1 MKKTKH
7 MDFEIKRW
15 TIFLILML
23 TYILVYFH
31 RMAPGVVSKFL
42 MADFAVSGAGLG
54 SLAAIYFFVYAVMQI
69 PSGVMADILGIRT
82 AIVAGNI
89 TAGLGS
95 ILFGMATNFEMA
107 CAGRF
112 FVGLGVSVVFVNI
125 MKNNS
130 VWFSERVFGIMSGLT
145 LLVGN
150 LGSIFAA
157 GPLSALLDVFH
168 WRLVFV
174 SIGGLSLVLAAAG
187 FLIVQNRPEDAGFPG
202 LIKAGGLPVSQKQRP
217 PWLKSLANVIRVRKV
232 WPGFF
237 VQFGMVG
244 GLYAFMGLWGV
255 PYLRD
260 VFGISRAFAAHHIT
274 VMLVSFA
281 GGSFFFGWVSD
292 RIGKRKP
299 VMLTASL
306 LYAGSWLILIYL
318 PWSPGLFGMALF
330 GLMGFAG
337 SGFVLTFACAK
348 EVIDPDFSGMAVSVV
363 NTGCFIGTALMQPL
377 FGRVMDLTWAGTL
390 DGSARIYCA
399 ADYQNG
405 FLIML
410 AFAAVGVMG
419 AMKIQETNCRN
430 ISQQKMQASDAE
442 KPSLFQN

>member
-1 MKKTKH
+1 MKKTRH

-15 TIFLILML
+15 SIFLILML

-42 MADFAVSGAGLG
+42 MADFNISGARLG

-69 PSGVMADILGIRT
+69 PSGVMADILGTRT

-89 TAGLGS
+89 IAGLGS
-95 ILFGMATNFEMA
+95 ILFGMAVDFEMA
-107 CAGRF
+107 CVGRF
-112 FVGLGVSVVFVNI
+112 FVGLGVSVVFVSI

-150 LGSIFAA
+150 LGSIGAA
-157 GPLSALLDVFH
+157 GPLSALLNVFH
-168 WRLVFV
+168 WRVVFV
-174 SIGGLSLVLAAAG
+174 GIGGLSLILAATG
-187 FLIVQNRPEDAGFPG
+187 FLMVRNRPEDAGFPG
-202 LIKAGGLPVSQKQRP
+202 RIRGGTPPASQKQRP
-217 PWLKSLANVIRVRKV
+217 TWLKSLADVIRVKKV

-244 GLYAFMGLWGV
+244 GLYAFMGLWGI

-260 VFGISRAFAAHHIT
+260 VFGISRASAAHHIT
-274 VMLVSFA
+274 VMLISFA
-281 GGSFFFGWVSD
+281 GGSFFFGWISD
-292 RIGKRKP
+292 KIGKRKP
-299 VMLTASL
+299 VMLTAAIL
-306 LYAGSWLILIYL
+306 NAGSWLILICL
-318 PWSPGLFGMALF
+318 PWSPGISGMALF

-348 EVIDPDFSGMAVSVV
+348 EVISPDFSGMAVSVV

-377 FGRVMDLTWAGTL
+377 FGRVMDLTWDGAM
-390 DGSARIYCA
+390 DGSARIYSV
-399 ADYQNG
+399 ADYRNG
-405 FLIML
+405 FFIML
-410 AFAAVGVMG
+410 AFAVVGVIG
-419 AMKIQETNCRN
+419 ALNIHETNCKN
-430 ISQQKMQASDAE
+430 IAKAQGTHPA
-442 KPSLFQN
+442 

>member
-1 MKKTKH
+1 
-7 MDFEIKRW
+7 
-15 TIFLILML
+15 
-23 TYILVYFH
+23 
-31 RMAPGVVSKFL
+31 
-42 MADFAVSGAGLG
+42 MADFNISGAGLG

-69 PSGVMADILGIRT
+69 PSGVMADVLGIRT
-82 AIVAGNI
+82 AVVAGNI

-95 ILFGMATNFEMA
+95 ILFGMAANFEMA

-112 FVGLGVSVVFVNI
+112 FVGLGVSVVFVSV

-130 VWFSERVFGIMSGLT
+130 VWFSEKVFGIMSGLT

-157 GPLSALLDVFH
+157 GPLSAVLDIFH
-168 WRLVFV
+168 WRMVFV
-174 SIGGLSLVLAAAG
+174 GIGGMSLVLAAAG
-187 FLIVQNRPEDAGFPG
+187 FLIVRNRPEDAGFPG
-202 LIKAGGLPVSQKQRP
+202 LVKAGAAPVSQKQKS
-217 PWLKSLANVIRVRKV
+217 PWLKSLVKVIRVGKV

-260 VFGISRAFAAHHIT
+260 VFDIPRALAAHHIT

-299 VMLTASL
+299 VLLAASIL
-306 LYAGSWLILIYL
+306 CAGSWLLLIYL
-318 PWSPGLFGMALF
+318 PWSPGILGMALF

-348 EVIDPDFSGMAVSVV
+348 EVIHPDFSGMAVSVV
-363 NTGCFIGTALMQPL
+363 NTGCFIGTTLMQPL
-377 FGRVMDLTWAGTL
+377 FGRVMDLTWSGAL
-390 DGSARIYCA
+390 DGSARIYSA
-399 ADYQNG
+399 SDYQNG
-405 FLIML
+405 FFIML
-410 AFAAVGVMG
+410 AFSAVGVLG

-430 ISQQKMQASDAE
+430 ISQQEMQASDAE
-442 KPSLFQN
+442 KNSLFQS

>member
-1 MKKTKH
+1 

-15 TIFLILML
+15 SIFLILML
-23 TYILVYFH
+23 TYVLVYFH

-42 MADFAVSGAGLG
+42 MADFHISGAGLG
-54 SLAAIYFFVYAVMQI
+54 SLAAIYFFVYALMQV
-69 PSGVMADILGIRT
+69 PSGVMADILGTRT
-82 AIVAGNI
+82 AIVAGNL

-95 ILFGMATNFEMA
+95 ILFAMAPDFETA
-107 CAGRF
+107 CLGRF
-112 FVGLGVSVVFVNI
+112 FVGLGVSVVFVSI

-168 WRLVFV
+168 WRLVFTG
-174 SIGGLSLVLAAAG
+174 IGGLSLILALAG
-187 FLIVQNRPEDAGFPG
+187 FLMVRNRPEDAGFPG
-202 LIKAGGLPVSQKQRP
+202 PAGGSGP
-217 PWLKSLANVIRVRKV
+217 PASRKTSWLKSLGRVVRVKRV

-244 GLYAFMGLWGV
+244 GLYAFMGLWGI

-260 VFGISRAFAAHHIT
+260 GFGISRAFAADHIT

-281 GGSFFFGWVSD
+281 GGSFFFGWFSD

-299 VMLTASL
+299 VMLTASV
-306 LYAGSWLILIYL
+306 LYAGSWLILIFL
-318 PWSPGLFGMALF
+318 PWSPGISGMVLF

-348 EVIDPDFSGMAVSVV
+348 EVIHPYFSGMAVSVV
-363 NTGCFIGTALMQPL
+363 NTGCFMGTALMQPL
-377 FGRVMDLTWAGTL
+377 FGRIMDLTWAGTM
-390 DGSARIYCA
+390 DGSARIYSSG
-399 ADYQNG
+399 DYRNG
-405 FLIML
+405 LLAML
-410 AFAAVGVMG
+410 AFAAVGILG
-419 AMKIQETNCRN
+419 ALNIHETHCKN
-430 ISQQKMQASDAE
+430 ISTAQGTP
-442 KPSLFQN
+442 PS

>member
-1 MKKTKH
+1 MEKIKH
-7 MDFEIKRW
+7 MEFEIKRW
-15 TIFLILML
+15 SIFLILML

-42 MADFAVSGAGLG
+42 MADFNISGAGLG
-54 SLAAIYFFVYAVMQI
+54 TLAAIYFFVYAVMQI
-69 PSGVMADILGIRT
+69 PSGVMADILGTRT
-82 AIVAGNI
+82 AIVAGNL

-95 ILFGMATNFEMA
+95 ILFGMAVDFEMA
-107 CAGRF
+107 CVGRL
-112 FVGLGVSVVFVNI
+112 FVGLGVSVVFIAI

-130 VWFSERVFGIMSGLT
+130 LWFTDRVFGIMSGLT

-150 LGSIFAA
+150 MGSIFAA
-157 GPLSALLDVFH
+157 GPLSALLDVFD
-168 WRLVFV
+168 WRMVFV
-174 SIGGLSLVLAAAG
+174 GIGAMSLILAAAG
-187 FLIVQNRPEDAGFPG
+187 FLMVRNRPEDAGFPG
-202 LIKAGGLPVSQKQRP
+202 LIKDGRLPASRKENP
-217 PWLKSLANVIRVRKV
+217 PWLKSLVNVIRVKKV

-244 GLYAFMGLWGV
+244 GLYALMGLWGI

-260 VFGISRAFAAHHIT
+260 VFDISRAFAASHIT

-292 RIGKRKP
+292 KIGKRKP

-306 LYAGSWLILIYL
+306 LYAGSWLMLISL
-318 PWSPGLFGMALF
+318 PWSPGISGMALL

-348 EVIDPDFSGMAVSVV
+348 EVINPDFSGMAVSVV
-363 NTGCFIGTALMQPL
+363 NTGCFTGTAVMQPL
-377 FGRVMDLTWAGTL
+377 FGRVMDLTWSGAM

-405 FLIML
+405 FYMML
-410 AFAAVGVMG
+410 AFAVVGVMG
-419 AMKIQETNCRN
+419 ALKIHETNCRN
-430 ISQQKMQASDAE
+430 IS
-442 KPSLFQN
+442 L

>member
-1 MKKTKH
+1 

-15 TIFLILML
+15 SIFLILML

-89 TAGLGS
+89 TSGLGS

-112 FVGLGVSVVFVNI
+112 FVGLGVSVVFVSI

-145 LLVGN
+145 LLIGN

-168 WRLVFV
+168 WRMVFV
-174 SIGGLSLVLAAAG
+174 GIGGISLILAVAG
-187 FLIVQNRPEDAGFPG
+187 FLMVQNGPEDAGFSG
-202 LIKAGGLPVSQKQRP
+202 MIRGGRLLVLQKNP
-217 PWLKSLANVIRVRKV
+217 PWLKTLVNVIGVKKV

-260 VFGISRAFAAHHIT
+260 VYGISRAFAANHIT
-274 VMLVSFA
+274 AMLISFA
-281 GGSFFFGWVSD
+281 GGSFFFGWISD

-299 VMLTASL
+299 VMLTASI
-306 LYAGSWLILIYL
+306 LYAGSWLMLVYL
-318 PWSPGLFGMALF
+318 PWSPGIFGMVLF
-330 GLMGFAG
+330 SLMGFAG

-348 EVIDPDFSGMAVSVV
+348 EVIHPDFSGMAVSVV

-377 FGRVMDLTWAGTL
+377 FGRVMDLTWSGTM
-390 DGSARIYCA
+390 DGSARTYCA

-410 AFAAVGVMG
+410 AFAVVGVMG
-419 AMKIQETNCRN
+419 ALKIQETNCRN
-430 ISQQKMQASDAE
+430 ISVKV
-442 KPSLFQN
+442 L

>member
-15 TIFLILML
+15 SIFLILML

-42 MADFAVSGAGLG
+42 MADFNISGAGLG

-69 PSGVMADILGIRT
+69 PSGVMADVLGIRT
-82 AIVAGNI
+82 AVVAGNI

-95 ILFGMATNFEMA
+95 ILFGMAANFEMA

-112 FVGLGVSVVFVNI
+112 FVGLGVSVVFVSV

-130 VWFSERVFGIMSGLT
+130 VWFSEKVFGIMSGLT

-157 GPLSALLDVFH
+157 GPLSAVLDIFH
-168 WRLVFV
+168 WRMVFV
-174 SIGGLSLVLAAAG
+174 GIGGMSLVLAAAG
-187 FLIVQNRPEDAGFPG
+187 FLIVRNRPEDAGFPG
-202 LIKAGGLPVSQKQRP
+202 LIKAGAVPVSQKQKP
-217 PWLKSLANVIRVRKV
+217 PWLKSLINVIRVGKV

-244 GLYAFMGLWGV
+244 GLYAFMGLWGI

-260 VFGISRAFAAHHIT
+260 VFDIPRAFAAHHIT
-274 VMLVSFA
+274 VMLISFA

-299 VMLTASL
+299 VLLAASI
-306 LYAGSWLILIYL
+306 LYAGSWLLLIYL
-318 PWSPGLFGMALF
+318 PWSPGILGMALF

-348 EVIDPDFSGMAVSVV
+348 EVIHPDFSGMAVSVV
-363 NTGCFIGTALMQPL
+363 NTGCFIGTTLMQPL
-377 FGRVMDLTWAGTL
+377 FGRVMDLTWSGAQ

-399 ADYQNG
+399 SDYQNG
-405 FLIML
+405 FFIML
-410 AFAAVGVMG
+410 AFAAVGVLG

-430 ISQQKMQASDAE
+430 ISVKGV
-442 KPSLFQN
+442 

>member
-1 MKKTKH
+1 MEKIKH
-7 MDFEIKRW
+7 MEFEIKRW
-15 TIFLILML
+15 SIFLILML

-42 MADFAVSGAGLG
+42 MADFNISGTGLG
-54 SLAAIYFFVYAVMQI
+54 TLAAIYFFVYAVMQI
-69 PSGVMADILGIRT
+69 PSGVMADILGTRT

-95 ILFGMATNFEMA
+95 ILFGMAADFETA

-112 FVGLGVSVVFVNI
+112 FVGLGVSVVFVGI

-157 GPLSALLDVFH
+157 GPLSALLDVFD
-168 WRLVFV
+168 WRMVFDG
-174 SIGGLSLVLAAAG
+174 IGAMSLILAAAG
-187 FLIVQNRPEDAGFPG
+187 FLMVQNRPEDAGFPSLVKDG
-202 LIKAGGLPVSQKQRP
+202 RLPVSRKQNLS
-217 PWLKSLANVIRVRKV
+217 WLKSLANVIRVRKAR
-232 WPGFF
+232 PGFF

-244 GLYAFMGLWGV
+244 GLYAFMGLWGI

-260 VFGISRAFAAHHIT
+260 VFGISRAFAANHIT
-274 VMLVSFA
+274 VMLVFFA

-292 RIGKRKP
+292 RLGKRKP
-299 VMLTASL
+299 VMLSASL
-306 LYAGSWLILIYL
+306 MYAGSWMMLIFL
-318 PWSPGLFGMALF
+318 PWSPGISGMTLF

-348 EVIDPDFSGMAVSVV
+348 EVINPDFSGMAVSVV
-363 NTGCFIGTALMQPL
+363 NTGCFTGTAVMQPL
-377 FGRVMDLTWAGTL
+377 FGRVMDLTWSGAM

-399 ADYQNG
+399 TDYQNG
-405 FLIML
+405 FYMML
-410 AFAAVGVMG
+410 AFAVAGVMG
-419 AMKIQETNCRN
+419 ALKIHETNCRN
-430 ISQQKMQASDAE
+430 ISV
-442 KPSLFQN
+442 

>member
-1 MKKTKH
+1 MENTRH

-15 TIFLILML
+15 SIFLILML

-42 MADFAVSGAGLG
+42 MADFNVSGAGLG

-69 PSGVMADILGIRT
+69 PSGVTADILGTRT
-82 AIVAGNI
+82 AIVAGNL

-95 ILFGMATNFEMA
+95 ILFGLAADFEMA
-107 CAGRF
+107 CLGRF
-112 FVGLGVSVVFVNI
+112 FVGLGVSVVFVSI

-130 VWFSERVFGIMSGLT
+130 LWFSERVFGIMSGLT

-157 GPLSALLDVFH
+157 GPLSTVLDMMP
-168 WRLVFV
+168 WRVVFV
-174 SIGGLSLVLAAAG
+174 GIGSLSLILAVAG
-187 FLIVQNRPEDAGFPG
+187 FIMVRTRPEDAGFPG
-202 LIKAGGLPVSQKQRP
+202 LIKGAGLVSQKQGP
-217 PWLKSLANVIRVRKV
+217 PWLKSLANVVRVKKV

-274 VMLVSFA
+274 VMLASFA
-281 GGSFFFGWVSD
+281 CGSFFFGWISD
-292 RIGKRKP
+292 RMGKRKP
-299 VMLTASL
+299 VMLTASI
-306 LYAGSWLILIYL
+306 LYAGSWLILIFL
-318 PWSPGLFGMALF
+318 PWSPGMSGMALF

-348 EVIDPDFSGMAVSVV
+348 EVIHPLFSGMAVSVV
-363 NTGCFIGTALMQPL
+363 NTGCFMGTALMQPL
-377 FGRVMDLTWAGTL
+377 FGRVMDLTWTGAL
-390 DGSARIYCA
+390 DGSARIYSA
-399 ADYQNG
+399 VDYQNG
-405 FLIML
+405 FYLML
-410 AFAAVGVMG
+410 AFAAIGVAG
-419 AMKIQETNCRN
+419 ALNIHETHCKNV
-430 ISQQKMQASDAE
+430 SQSRGAHPESS
-442 KPSLFQN
+442 P

>member
-1 MKKTKH
+1 MEKTKP

-15 TIFLILML
+15 SIFLILML

-42 MADFAVSGAGLG
+42 MADFNISGAGLG

-69 PSGVMADILGIRT
+69 PSGVMADILGTRT

-95 ILFGMATNFEMA
+95 ILFAMAVDFEMA
-107 CAGRF
+107 CVGRF
-112 FVGLGVSVVFVNI
+112 FVGLGVSVVFVSI

-157 GPLSALLDVFH
+157 GPLSAVLDVFH
-168 WRLVFV
+168 WRLVFAG
-174 SIGGLSLVLAAAG
+174 IGGLSLALAIAG
-187 FLIVQNRPEDAGFPG
+187 FLMVRNRPEDAGFPS
-202 LIKAGGLPVSQKQRP
+202 LIRGAGPVSQKQNP
-217 PWLKSLANVIRVRKV
+217 PWLKSLANVIRAKRV

-299 VMLTASL
+299 VMLTAAV
-306 LYAGSWLILIYL
+306 LYAGSWLILIGL
-318 PWSPGLFGMALF
+318 PWSPGISGMALF

-348 EVIDPDFSGMAVSVV
+348 EVIHPEFSGMAVSVV
-363 NTGCFIGTALMQPL
+363 NTGCFAGTALMQPL
-377 FGRVMDLTWAGTL
+377 FGRIMDLTWSGTL
-390 DGSARIYCA
+390 DGSARIYSA
-399 ADYQNG
+399 GDYQNG
-405 FLIML
+405 FFVML
-410 AFAAVGVMG
+410 AFAAVGVAG
-419 AMKIQETNCRN
+419 ALSIHETHCKN
-430 ISQQKMQASDAE
+430 ISKAQGTHPAE
-442 KPSLFQN
+442 PNPSSV